1 MKPLTEL
8 ERGLLRLV
16 RDGGDRASWHWIATR
31 APLAGLPLEPYALAT
46 LKELAARGLVSRA
59 DVGGGMDRWTLTES
73 GQAAIDA
80 GAAGADDEVLRLLRA
95 DIVTALRGLLPR
107 AGDALRL
114 WESLRRAVRADP
126 GVAKNAARAAMLFE
140 ETDRGPYLRE
150 LAADPRPEV
159 RAAAFSAF
167 APPRVE
173 APGEA
178 VHVVPDDVLD
188 EIIRQGLVDPDR
200 SVRSEAARTAF
211 AADRGAA
218 VLGELVANMEAPE
231 RDLQWWV
238 TLALGGARDPISL
251 AQLERLAGGDDLR
264 LAGAA
269 VRALAARPD
278 GHPAWLAALRDP
290 RPEIWPS
297 AAFALG
303 RVATGVDPAA
313 LAALERDPRDEV
325 RAALAAYRART
336 VRP

>member
-1 MKPLTEL
+1 MRPRSDL

-31 APLAGLPLEPYALAT
+31 VPLAGLPLEPDALAT
-46 LKELAARGLVSRA
+46 LKELAARGLVKRA
-59 DVGGGMDRWTLTES
+59 DVGGGMDRWTLTAA
-73 GQAAIDA
+73 GQAVLDA
-80 GAAGADDEVLRLLRA
+80 PAPAADQDVLSLLRA
-95 DIVTALRGLLPR
+95 DIVTALRGLMPR
-107 AGDALRL
+107 AGDPLRL
-114 WESLRRAVRADP
+114 WESLRRAVDADP
-126 GVAKNAARAAMLFE
+126 AVAKNAARAVMLFE
-140 ETDRGPYLRE
+140 EADRGAYLRE
-150 LAADPRPEV
+150 LLADSRPEV

-167 APPRVE
+167 VPPRVE

-178 VHVVPDDVLD
+178 VHVVDDGTLD
-188 EIIRQGLVDPDR
+188 ELLRQGLTDADR

-211 AADRGAA
+211 AAGRGAA

-251 AQLERLAGGDDLR
+251 AQLERLAGGEDLR

-278 GHPAWLAALRDP
+278 GHATWLAAMRDP
-290 RPEIWPS
+290 RLEIWPS

-313 LAALERDPRDEV
+313 LAELENDPRDEV
-325 RAALAAYRART
+325 QAALAAYRARAG
-336 VRP
+336 